1 MARGAGNFEKGFRVL
16 GMDRFWQYVGEC
28 LRILYWASFKPF
40 TFAKW
45 LREEVHPDLRP
56 ISNHFELQ
64 AKFAT
69 NHQLRRYVRQ
79 VGDLSAYV
87 PVAITIVVG
96 LLYSIFSFETFNWG
110 RSSST
115 LLGWIT
121 GLFLTRIISIKN
133 IQRNVS
139 YSKNIMRLI
148 TRGLL
153 TRVLTIGLL
162 LIVMT
167 FLLIFLLNLSARM
180 TEETFCMAIGLSSAS
195 VSALMILGLDS
206 VIIGVTIGVAS
217 GFTGLAIALVLGLGF
232 GVLLRLKSS
241 EELSV
246 FRSVASDIFLGLLF
260 SCVVGIAM
268 GWVFGLAVG
277 WVFGLAFGVS
287 WILGVLRIY
296 FWVPQLIW
304 MVILWFF
311 ASRNRLTSYLPLFPP
326 NFDEATFLPLPFAD
340 KFLVAAYRQ
349 SPDRVRDT
357 IEYLVASTKQQR
369 LAASVMLQIS
379 ADYLVRCQT
388 LNDIVATTTALDWI
402 TNSPQ
407 VGDSLPT
414 LLEIAQDVRS
424 ATESSSAYR
433 QSEALNKPIQR
444 LDRLKKTIALDR
456 AAMPIF
462 ASISQKWL
470 EILTTAQKNLRAAI
484 SNDAEIPEAY
494 IAGSSLDPE
503 SAKDLF
509 KGRSDLM
516 REIERLSLASQPPVL
531 LLYGGRRSGK
541 TSLLKYLPKQ
551 LPSDIIPLAIDLQGS
566 ASSTTLYG
574 VARFFAEETIRVAKN
589 RNLKLPS
596 IDLEDFDRDPFPAL
610 QRWMDR
616 AEQSIK
622 GKRFLWCLDE
632 YERLSE
638 VVAVTNSRAP
648 LNFLRHTIQHRQQHW
663 ILLFSGF
670 RTLEELEPYWS
681 DYLINTQSLRVT
693 YLHRTEA
700 IELIQHPIPDFP
712 DIYSPE
718 AIERILFLTH
728 CQPYL
733 VQLICLCIV
742 TYLNTEN
749 RRLATIADIEAV
761 LPKAFE
767 LGTQYFRE
775 FWLESLSES
784 DRNLLT
790 QLFHNQQPNPSD
802 RPILKKLCDREILFD
817 DESQNYPFQIPL
829 IGLYIQKAIGL

>member
-1 MARGAGNFEKGFRVL
+1 ME
-16 GMDRFWQYVGEC
+16 RFWQYVGEC
-28 LRILYWASFKPF
+28 LQILYWAFFKPY

-45 LREEVHPDLRP
+45 LREEVHPDASQFKNP
-56 ISNHFELQ
+56 FELQ
-64 AKFAT
+64 AEFAT
-69 NHQLRRYVRQ
+69 NHRLRRYAGQ
-79 VGDLSAYV
+79 AWALSAYA
-87 PVAITIVVG
+87 PVAILILTGVI
-96 LLYSIFSFETFNWG
+96 YSILTPHSFDWL
-110 RSSST
+110 RSSS
-115 LLGWIT
+115 LIFGW
-121 GLFLTRIISIKN
+121 
-133 IQRNVS
+133 V
-139 YSKNIMRLI
+139 
-148 TRGLL
+148 
-153 TRVLTIGLL
+153 IGLL
-162 LIVMT
+162 LVRISKNFLRNYLFSFFAGFLTLGLIVAAV
-167 FLLIFLLNLSARM
+167 IISARLGIY
-180 TEETFCMAIGLSSAS
+180 FDRLFLSI
-195 VSALMILGLDS
+195 IL
-206 VIIGVTIGVAS
+206 
-217 GFTGLAIALVLGLGF
+217 
-232 GVLLRLKSS
+232 
-241 EELSV
+241 
-246 FRSVASDIFLGLLF
+246 DI
-260 SCVVGIAM
+260 
-268 GWVFGLAVG
+268 AVG
-277 WVFGLAFGVS
+277 VAFGVAGGVAFGVALGVS
-287 WILGVLRIY
+287 FVLGVLRIY
-296 FWVPQLIW
+296 FWLPEVIW
-304 MVILWFF
+304 MMLLWFF
-311 ASRNRLTSYLPLFPP
+311 LPRHQLASYLHLLSPC
-326 NFDEATFLPLPFAD
+326 FDEYTFLPFPFAD

-379 ADYLVRCQT
+379 ADYLARCQT
-388 LNDIVATTTALDWI
+388 LSDIVATTTALDWI
-402 TNSPQ
+402 PAPQSPQ
-407 VGDSLPT
+407 VDNNFLKLINRLFSGEIPVPPPAQIGDSLPT
-414 LLEIAQDVRS
+414 LLEIALDVRS
-424 ATESSSAYR
+424 AVASSSAYR

-470 EILTTAQKNLRAAI
+470 EIITTAQKNLRTAI

-589 RNLKLPS
+589 RNLKLPP

-712 DIYSPE
+712 EIYSPE
-718 AIERILFLTH
+718 AIDRILFLTN

-742 TYLNTEN
+742 THLNTEK
-749 RRLATIADIEAV
+749 RRLATVADIEAV

-775 FWLESLSES
+775 FWLESLSEAE
-784 DRNLLT
+784 RNLLT
-790 QLFHNQQPNPSD
+790 QLIHNQQPNLSD
-802 RPILKKLCDREILFD
+802 RPILKKLCDREVLFD

-829 IGLYIQKAIGL
+829 IGLYIQKVIGV